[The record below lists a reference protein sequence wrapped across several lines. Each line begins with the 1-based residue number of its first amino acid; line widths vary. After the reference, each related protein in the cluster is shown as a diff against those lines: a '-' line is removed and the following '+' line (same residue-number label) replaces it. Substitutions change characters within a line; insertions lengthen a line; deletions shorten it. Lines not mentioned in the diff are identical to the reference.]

1 MNALGKLGRPLFA
14 VVFAIFGLLHLA
26 MGGNMTA
33 AVPAWVPGPAII
45 WVYFT
50 GVAMVAAAIS
60 LFTARQEKLAA
71 ALLGVLLLIFAVTI
85 QLPQVIG
92 GNQMAMPSLLKDIAL
107 AGAAFFFSA
116 QAKS

>member
-50 GVAMVAAAIS
+50 GVAMVAAASFSCRPVKRLI
-60 LFTARQEKLAA
+60 AA
-71 ALLGVLLLIFAVTI
+71 ATI
-85 QLPQVIG
+85 ATPV
-92 GNQMAMPSLLKDIAL
+92 K
-107 AGAAFFFSA
+107 
-116 QAKS
+116 

>member
-26 MGGNMTA
+26 M
-33 AVPAWVPGPAII
+33 
-45 WVYFT
+45 
-50 GVAMVAAAIS
+50 VAAAIS
-60 LFTARQEKLAA
+60 LFTGRQEKLAA